1 MSGFTAIISKKNTIP
16 SPLTFRDKNVYGQES
31 RFRTSY
37 IDAEK
42 YRIEHFTHNKFE
54 RDKTLKE
61 DEQFVVGI
69 EGVIL
74 NLSELAITTQQPDI
88 YNILKQLYI
97 AKDNDFIHSLKGEF
111 VGFIYSKTDDK
122 WVIFANPTGTKR
134 LFYFQNEDYLLFSSD
149 VRELT
154 DLCHKL
160 LIPITL
166 DTNGAYLMLTYG
178 YMLEDTTLVSEIKRV
193 APGSMLV
200 FEKGELTAESYFNL
214 SGIEKTT
221 DTKEQVIEKMDEL
234 FSKAVRLEFEKDK
247 EYNYKHIATL
257 SGGLDS
263 RMTVLV
269 ANKLGYKE
277 QLNFTFSQSNY
288 LDEMIPKKIAS
299 DYAHEFLFQSLDNG
313 NYLKDIDKTIYYNDG
328 LILYSGSSHVLK
340 SIENI
345 NFDKYGLVH
354 TGLIGD
360 AVIGSFLSQPF
371 VVKPTIYSGAYS
383 TKLITKIEPY
393 LQAIVDKYPSEELFK
408 FYGRGFLAATNGNF
422 YFDIFTQAVTP
433 FLDLEFLSYCY
444 SIPDEWKYKHKI
456 YLEWIAKKHPE
467 FAKYQWEKTGVS
479 PLKSNNY
486 KKYFDWNYY
495 QRMKLKFFD
504 KLSKKMNSG
513 MNPFDNWFAKNPD
526 LQLTFSMYFEENIAL
541 LSDKPDLKKDCE
553 YLFAEGN
560 TNERLQVLTLLGAIK
575 LHFTHQNNTK
585 QK

>member
-16 SPLTFRDKNVYGQES
+16 SNLTFKTKNVYGQEGS
-31 RFRTSY
+31 FHTNY
-37 IDAEK
+37 INAEK
-42 YRIEHFTHNKFE
+42 YRIEHFTHGKFE
-54 RDKTLKE
+54 HDKTLKK
-61 DEQFVVGI
+61 DEQFVIGI

-74 NLSELAITTQQPDI
+74 NLKELASETGQTDI
-88 YNILKQLYI
+88 YHILKQLYT
-97 AKDNDFIHSLKGEF
+97 ARGKEFIHLLKGEF
-111 VGFIYSKTDDK
+111 AGFIYSKAEDK
-122 WVIFANPTGTKR
+122 WVIYVNPTGTKR

-154 DLCHKL
+154 YLCHQL
-160 LIPITL
+160 SIPITL

-178 YMLEDTTLVSEIKRV
+178 YMLENTTLVSEINRV
-193 APGSMLV
+193 SPGTMLI
-200 FEKGELTAESYFNL
+200 FEKEQLTVSLYFNL
-214 SGIEKTT
+214 SSVEKTS

-234 FSKAVRLEFEKDK
+234 FSKAVRQEFEKDK
-247 EYNYKHIATL
+247 EYGYKHVATL

-269 ANKLGYKE
+269 ADKLGYKE

-288 LDEMIPKKIAS
+288 LDELIPKKIAS

-345 NFDKYGLVH
+345 NFDKYGLIH

-383 TKLITKIEPY
+383 TKLISKIAPY
-393 LQAIVDKYPSEELFK
+393 LQSIVVQYPSEELFK

-433 FLDLEFLSYCY
+433 FLDLDFLTYCY

-495 QRMKLKFFD
+495 QRMKLKLLD

-526 LQLTFSMYFEENIAL
+526 LQLTFSKYFEDNIVL
-541 LSDKPDLKKDCE
+541 LSDKPELKKDCE

-560 TNERLQVLTLLGAIK
+560 VNERLQVLTLLGAIK
-575 LHFTHQNNTK
+575 LHFKQQNK
-585 QK
+585 K